1 MIGVTNEGGQLM
13 EEDSRWRRQTDGGSH
28 SKELLQ
34 PNLTSTKLIFEIK
47 PIFTFK
53 EWSHQPVSLLVLWFI
68 NSQSAFLDFFMP

>member
-1 MIGVTNEGGQLM
+1 M
-13 EEDSRWRRQTDGGSH
+13 EESCTWR
-28 SKELLQ
+28 KPLQ
-34 PNLTSTKLIFEIK
+34 GVVTAHLTSTKLIFEIK